1 MSPTPRLWT
10 GVRGAARRGPRPVP
24 AGASLLRTGERL
36 ERIFRDLAVGNAH
49 RNTSLRDWAYRELAL
64 AHFGLPSQSDMLQRR
79 PSVRSQEPTA

>member
-1 MSPTPRLWT
+1 MHL
-10 GVRGAARRGPRPVP
+10 VRT

-36 ERIFRDLAVGNAH
+36 ERVFRDLAVGNAH
-49 RNTSLRDWAYRELAL
+49 RNTALRDWAYRELAL